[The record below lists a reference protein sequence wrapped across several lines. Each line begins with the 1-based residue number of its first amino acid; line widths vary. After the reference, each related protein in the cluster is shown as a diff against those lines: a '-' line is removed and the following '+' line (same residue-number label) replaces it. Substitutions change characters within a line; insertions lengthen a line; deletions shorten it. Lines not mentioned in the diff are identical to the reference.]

1 MEIWTDGLN
10 YFWLQNFVQRRLGA
24 LHFKMGKNLHFWN
37 FFNVF
42 DFGLKEGHY
51 GWILT
56 IFASPLLPL

>member
-1 MEIWTDGLN
+1 MQKWADGLN

-24 LHFKMGKNLHFWN
+24 FHLKMGKYLRFWN

-42 DFGLKEGHY
+42 DFVLKEGHY
-51 GWILT
+51 EWILT